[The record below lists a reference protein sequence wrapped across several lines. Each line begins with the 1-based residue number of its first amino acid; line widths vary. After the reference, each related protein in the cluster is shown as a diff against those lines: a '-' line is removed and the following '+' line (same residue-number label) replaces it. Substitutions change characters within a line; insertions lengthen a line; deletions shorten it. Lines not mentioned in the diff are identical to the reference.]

1 MERISKGRGQL
12 GGTTGYSSCWDRQG
26 CPRLSPSSA
35 PQVWFQNRRA
45 KWRKR
50 ERYGKIQE
58 VRNPTAAH
66 STPLPSSVTH
76 SAQLLPLPRAV
87 WLCPLARH
95 LAPTG
100 ENREDAA
107 SRSARAGRGCFMAL
121 PSPLGMCPS
130 GKVLGSPPYKETP
143 FAGLVIHHSHQH
155 PLMVHGHPG
164 SPSSSSS
171 SCKSISISFHP
182 SLFCKTAL
190 FSNTDKHKNSL
201 KSSFVHILHTL
212 P

>member
-1 MERISKGRGQL
+1 MERISRGRGRW

-66 STPLPSSVTH
+66 STPLPPSVTH

-87 WLCPLARH
+87 WLCPLVRH

-100 ENREDAA
+100 EQGRCSITFCQGRKRLLHGPAVSPGNVPLREGVGFPPMQGNPFC
-107 SRSARAGRGCFMAL
+107 RAGD
-121 PSPLGMCPS
+121 PSFPS
-130 GKVLGSPPYKETP
+130 ASPDGAWSPRVSLLFLIVL
-143 FAGLVIHHSHQH
+143 
-155 PLMVHGHPG
+155 
-164 SPSSSSS
+164 
-171 SCKSISISFHP
+171 
-182 SLFCKTAL
+182 
-190 FSNTDKHKNSL
+190 
-201 KSSFVHILHTL
+201 
-212 P
+212 